1 MPERLRVYI
10 SAGPDLDLER
20 EFVGQAV
27 AGLPISRG
35 WAIQYTPGVHERR
48 GVDASPILEAH
59 FNLALLG
66 QDISAPVG
74 WELWTAK
81 RAGRTPIGMAREV
94 SRTLAAQT
102 FWRDSGLEWISYR
115 KPPELVALVQKR
127 LGEMML
133 ANPVAFGLAMTEWEP
148 LAAFLKRL
156 DHAPEAQAP
165 SGRVEGAGR
174 SGVILTP
181 EDAGKG
187 GVLVKG

>member
-1 MPERLRVYI
+1 VPERLRLYI

-20 EFVGQAV
+20 EFIGQAV

-35 WAIQYTPGVHERR
+35 WEINYTPGIQERR
-48 GVDASPILEAH
+48 GVDASPILGAH
-59 FNLALLG
+59 FRILLLG

-81 RAGRTPIGMAREV
+81 RAGRAPTGIAKEV

-102 FWRDSGLEWISYR
+102 FWRESGLDWIGYHE
-115 KPPELVALVQKR
+115 PAELAALVQKK
-127 LGEMML
+127 LGEAIL
-133 ANPVAFGLAMTEWEP
+133 ADPVAYGLAMTEWEP
-148 LAAFLKRL
+148 LSAFIKHL
-156 DHAPEAQAP
+156 DRAPGAQAP
-165 SGRVEGAGR
+165 AGRVQGLGR

-187 GVLVKG
+187 GVLVRG